1 MQRVVKAI
9 VRGIAFFLIRLEV
22 VGDWPEK
29 GPYIMATNHVSAY
42 DSPIVFMVV
51 PYEAAAFAGAKH
63 RRNPIFGPLLS
74 LGRPIWIKR
83 GEVDREALRKA
94 LEKLEEGIPFGLAPE
109 GTRSPDARMQR
120 AKVGAAY
127 LATRA
132 GVPILPVGITGT
144 ENIKHNIKKLRR
156 TPVRIVLGELFR
168 LPEDG
173 RVRGPKLREYTD
185 LIMREIAALLPEEYR
200 GVYAD

>member
-9 VRGIAFFLIRLEV
+9 LRGVAFFLIKLEV
-22 VGDWPEK
+22 VGEWPEQSA
-29 GPYIMATNHVSAY
+29 YLITTNHVSAY

-51 PYEAAAFAGAKH
+51 PYEATAFAGAKH
-63 RRNPIFGPLLS
+63 RRNPIFGPLLA

-83 GEVDREALRKA
+83 GQVDREALRQA
-94 LEKLEEGIPFGLAPE
+94 LEKLERGIPFGLAPE
-109 GTRSPDARMQR
+109 GTRSPDATMQR
-120 AKVGAAY
+120 GKVGAAY

-144 ENIKHNIKKLRR
+144 ENIKHNIKRLRR
-156 TPVRIVLGELFR
+156 TPVRIVLGEFFR
-168 LPEDG
+168 LPEEG
-173 RVRGPKLREYTD
+173 HVRGPKLREYTD

-200 GVYAD
+200 GIYGE